1 MLMHGWESWQPES
14 QQAKGKAVTDGHGW
28 SKSDSNSKSS
38 KGDVLKC
45 NVLERALLSAW
56 WGPPLEASL
65 CPNHC
70 STWVTLENTEIP
82 VAQGGNL
89 RDLHSLLVPFTIKRY
104 LGMWIIL
111 EKAHSFAGVERIG
124 WKQRDP
130 LISDLHN
137 LHRARAVNACLSPAR
152 GLTGISRSLG
162 QERWTERERTEQNKS
177 HNIYWALLLST
188 KLSPWQSYIS
198 CWSWTSVAVQDQ
210 ARIPSDCFTSWYPRQ
225 KMYHQSMNPTSIS
238 KKRSVVTIWVLFK
251 NRADSRQPAKGG
263 HSQ

>member
-28 SKSDSNSKSS
+28 SKLDSNSKSS

-104 LGMWIIL
+104 LGTWIIS
-111 EKAHSFAGVERIG
+111 EKAHSLAGVERIG

-137 LHRARAVNACLSPAR
+137 LHGARPVNACLSPAR

-162 QERWTERERTEQNKS
+162 QERWTERERMEQNKS
-177 HNIYWALLLST
+177 NAQHLLSSVT
-188 KLSPWQSYIS
+188 LHEAFTMEKLHFMLILNLCGSAGSGPDPFWLLYKLMS
-198 CWSWTSVAVQDQ
+198 
-210 ARIPSDCFTSWYPRQ
+210 
-225 KMYHQSMNPTSIS
+225 
-238 KKRSVVTIWVLFK
+238 
-251 NRADSRQPAKGG
+251 
-263 HSQ
+263 